1 MSNFLYR
8 KKNRVRMTPPNLF
21 SLFSVRL
28 VLTIDQENTGVIRLF
43 VRSGLIQVQF
53 IRSNKIMWHKKNIQ
67 CILNRI
73 HRITNRQRYTY
84 MCNFIQEKIR
94 VKKGTCNR
102 INT

>member
-43 VRSGLIQVQF
+43 YRSGLIQVQF
-53 IRSNKIMWHKKNIQ
+53 IRSNKIIVRSTYKQAHFHTEKKIE
-67 CILNRI
+67 I
-73 HRITNRQRYTY
+73 
-84 MCNFIQEKIR
+84 
-94 VKKGTCNR
+94 KKGQT
-102 INT
+102 IE